1 MDELDGPVSSSSSSD
16 DDDIPVV
23 KRPRMLV
30 ANQLHKEGESTKNPA
45 KKKEKN
51 VDDEEEDEDETSD
64 SDSTDLSDFEDDG
77 EGEFDLESSEATDDD
92 DVDSDDDEHESDVE
106 KKEEPPVDEADALI
120 QALRKSKEKRDR
132 QAPPEIVF
140 ENNEVVDISFHPNT
154 NVIAAATMDG
164 AITLFEYTNEANKE
178 VGKLD
183 IHKKAVRSLE
193 FDANGER
200 LFSASKDKSLKVTD
214 VVSNE
219 CI

>member
-16 DDDIPVV
+16 EDDVPVV

-30 ANQLHKEGESTKNPA
+30 ANPLHKEGESTKSIA

-51 VDDEEEDEDETSD
+51 ADEDETSD
-64 SDSTDLSDFEDDG
+64 SDSTDLSDSEDG
-77 EGEFDLESSEATDDD
+77 EGDSDLEGESDLEGDEATYDDD
-92 DVDSDDDEHESDVE
+92 IDSDDNEDEDEAE
-106 KKEEPPVDEADALI
+106 KKEDPPVDEADALI

-140 ENNEVVDISFHPNT
+140 KDNEVVDISFHPNK
-154 NVIAAATMDG
+154 NVIAASTMDG
-164 AITLFEYTNEANKE
+164 AVTLFEYTNEANKE

-193 FDANGER
+193 FDESGER

-219 CI
+219 YI